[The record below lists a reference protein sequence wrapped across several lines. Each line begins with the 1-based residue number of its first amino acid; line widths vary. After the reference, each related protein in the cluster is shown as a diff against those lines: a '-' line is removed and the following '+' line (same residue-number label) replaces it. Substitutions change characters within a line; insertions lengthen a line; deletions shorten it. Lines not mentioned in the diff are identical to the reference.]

1 MTYSALAHRF
11 LQTVKQTGNPLTRSE
26 IDAQIETIQEMGSE
40 LLEAATQLSQDGRP
54 PFTGAE
60 WSRAI
65 VLRDW
70 SMYRNGP
77 ASAFVDR
84 AGRAVLCPRVA
95 PIQPH
100 PDRRTLS
107 FTNHGGNP

>member
-11 LQTVKQTGNPLTRSE
+11 IQTVKQTGNPLTRSE
-26 IDAQIETIQEMGSE
+26 IDAQIETISELGSE

-60 WSRAI
+60 WSRAV

-70 SMYRNGP
+70 SMYRDGP
-77 ASAFVDR
+77 AASFVDR
-84 AGRAVLCPRVA
+84 
-95 PIQPH
+95 
-100 PDRRTLS
+100 
-107 FTNHGGNP
+107 GNR